1 MITVRFMGQRC
12 TLEWG
17 QYASPRNPRLQLWT
31 MEGPMATASINP
43 EVPLPD
49 GFIAIKDWR
58 ENAGVLA
65 ALVEANLCR
74 ILTRE

>member
-31 MEGPMATASINP
+31 IVVSYHVNHSSCAHIVHS
-43 EVPLPD
+43 
-49 GFIAIKDWR
+49 
-58 ENAGVLA
+58 
-65 ALVEANLCR
+65 VERGML
-74 ILTRE
+74 